1 METTP
6 QDGRTYQEIYAADQ
20 AARTIRWQISIADF
34 RRLTAMAEKTAANA
48 REIARVADDAR
59 HRVLSTCHLGEDAV
73 ANVAAAHF
81 RYLSSSA
88 ALSAQNTQNTAL
100 LAQEAHEMVSASCAR
115 QMQPDAPAP
124 DSLAP
129 PTDRD
134 AHAIETQVVYKA
146 HRAVVEADRAVQVA
160 YRAVQDAERDA
171 ISVHGAVRGAEYAAR
186 LAAIAADYAHHAA
199 RVMQSRH
206 EWQRETETR

>member
-73 ANVAAAHF
+73 ANVAAAHL
-81 RYLSSSA
+81 RCLSSSA
-88 ALSAQNTQNTAL
+88 ALAAQNTQNTAL

-146 HRAVVEADRAVQVA
+146 RRAVTEADRAVQVA

-171 ISVHGAVRGAEYAAR
+171 ISVHGAVRRAEYAAR

-206 EWQRETETR
+206 EWQRETDAR